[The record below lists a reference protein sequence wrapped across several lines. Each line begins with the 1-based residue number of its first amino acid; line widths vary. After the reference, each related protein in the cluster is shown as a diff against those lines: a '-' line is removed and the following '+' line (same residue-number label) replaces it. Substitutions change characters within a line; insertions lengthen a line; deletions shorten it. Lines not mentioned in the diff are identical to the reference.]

1 MQEGKVIKAI
11 TKVYYMIFNSR
22 KMEDW
27 RFKQKEAELLLSI
40 MNLILTV
47 AIFLLAFAGNIV
59 LTSINMFT
67 NVSLFTDIW
76 LVVFVIGFLLFIVG
90 VKGYYYYHELILDF
104 QEKIL
109 SENFEK
115 KSLNSLQQH
124 KNDINSDDDINK
136 NEENDCPFSS
146 KDWIFF
152 LGNEITN
159 VENEGYRNFN
169 YVYPAFAI
177 FAAILAILI
186 NSMFS
191 TANNAGISADG
202 KSNIFYAIFQGWV
215 ALNIVFYGLFLGFI
229 LVVIEFFVKLKKAN
243 ILREIRNNVLKGSL
257 KNTNQIHKK
266 WENVMQLKYRE
277 LIIMVFTWRLE

>member
-1 MQEGKVIKAI
+1 MDDKI
-11 TKVYYMIFNSR
+11 TEKL
-22 KMEDW
+22 W
-27 RFKQKEAELLLSI
+27 
-40 MNLILTV
+40 
-47 AIFLLAFAGNIV
+47 IFLLGWTGLIFAVYPMTKDYVENEPKTVYAMV
-59 LTSINMFT
+59 LAIIFSFI
-67 NVSLFTDIW
+67 
-76 LVVFVIGFLLFIVG
+76 LVLGFF
-90 VKGYYYYHELILDF
+90 KF
-104 QEKIL
+104 FEKYG
-109 SENFEK
+109 K
-115 KSLNSLQQH
+115 KSLNSLQHQ
-124 KNDINSDDDINK
+124 NDINSDDDINK
-136 NEENDCPFSS
+136 NEENDCPLSS
-146 KDWIFF
+146 KDWTFF

-169 YVYPAFAI
+169 YVYPTFAI
-177 FAAILAILI
+177 FAAIMAILI

-191 TANNAGISADG
+191 TANNPGISADG

-277 LIIMVFTWRLE
+277 LLILVFTRRLE